1 MEDEDDYFD
10 VDDEIEGSVGGDSCK
25 GEEREVDQDED
36 VKREQGEKGMNEEVN
51 EITEEDDMSV
61 PLDTSSEPSVVN

>member
-10 VDDEIEGSVGGDSCK
+10 VDDEIEESVGCDSCK

-61 PLDTSSEPSVVN
+61 PLDTFSEPSVVN